1 MEKRK
6 CTSVSSVKAEV
17 LTFCSSG
24 AFRCVL
30 TQWKGEKT
38 LAAIVGEVH
47 HFIVRT
53 SSFKTA
59 ANLYR
64 SGPPPQKNF
73 KLQLTCLR
81 KHVKC

>member
-1 MEKRK
+1 MG
-6 CTSVSSVKAEV
+6 TSVKAEV

-30 TQWKGEKT
+30 TQWEGEKT

-64 SGPPPQKNF
+64 SGPPPTVPDSTIIIIKYGLF
-73 KLQLTCLR
+73 GKWR
-81 KHVKC
+81 P